1 MSSMA
6 PLKEFKKERFVL
18 FTLVWNNYDEALEES
33 KLKSLKQGRNDL
45 CVDLIGRMMQ
55 PSHILHGLL
64 PEQNPNMKSKSTRSS
79 GKDIYNFYCRTERFR
94 GSPIVFAIDKYNE
107 SIG

>member
-1 MSSMA
+1 MA

-18 FTLVWNNYDEALEES
+18 LLLVWNDEALDES
-33 KLKSLKQGRNDL
+33 KLKSLKQRRNDL
-45 CVDLIGRMMQ
+45 CVDLIERMIQ

-64 PEQNPNMKSKSTRSS
+64 PEQNLNMKPKTTRSS
-79 GKDIYNFYCRTERFR
+79 GKEIYNFYYRTERFR
-94 GSPIVFAIDKYNE
+94 GSLIVFAIDKYNE